1 MPTLTIRNV
10 PDQVVKSLKAL
21 ARSRRHSMEQEL
33 RELLEAH
40 LAERRSVLA
49 QIEAGWAQQTRRPTV
64 KEGEA
69 WMGFGRRRAPS
80 SIRTSSR
87 IASSAQSRSLK
98 KPGSLC
104 LCWRKP
110 GLLRSG

>member
-10 PDQVVKSLKAL
+10 PDQLVKSLKAL

-49 QIEAGWAQQTRRPTV
+49 QIEAGWTRQTRRPTA
-64 KEGEA
+64 KEVDA
-69 WMGFGRRRAPS
+69 WIGFGRS
-80 SIRTSSR
+80 
-87 IASSAQSRSLK
+87 
-98 KPGSLC
+98 
-104 LCWRKP
+104 
-110 GLLRSG
+110 